1 MRSAVPPGPGLEK
14 EEKALIK
21 NCADLDHFVFSSS
34 MRRSSTSRSFST
46 VLKTTLRAI
55 PGVGARNEER
65 LVASG
70 VTCLEDLRGLAEKHS
85 EKVEAL
91 AEFLRSD
98 VGIVHYRHAEAIAS
112 FAMELE
118 ASSPASEDE
127 TFSDEAPPQQLTLS
141 LEGNIGVG
149 KSTFLDAMASGVDR
163 FEVVQEPVDQ
173 WRGMGEGEGSNLLE
187 AFYSNPSRYAYTFQN
202 YVLLSRVQQAASQ
215 QQRSRGVSTSARMA
229 RRAMAPPELL
239 RSAPSTADWS
249 DAVPPVLS
257 GFGGGDPQQII
268 QPLNSGRIME
278 RSIFSDRIVFAQA
291 VRQAK
296 WMSSLEMGLYESTFD
311 SLLDTTPNVVPDGFI
326 YLRAKPETCLSRL
339 ERRGRVEEGGISLEY
354 LTELHEN
361 HEGWLGDQHL
371 CVDGD
376 DEFQKIANVATNPS
390 WPARIGWINGQK
402 SHAAIDRV
410 PALILEYDNN
420 VNFNDASG
428 AAFQRKCVKRTT

>member
-1 MRSAVPPGPGLEK
+1 M
-14 EEKALIK
+14 
-21 NCADLDHFVFSSS
+21 
-34 MRRSSTSRSFST
+34 
-46 VLKTTLRAI
+46 
-55 PGVGARNEER
+55 
-65 LVASG
+65 ASG

-278 RSIFSDRIVFAQA
+278 RSIFSDRIVFAQHRDDA
-291 VRQAK
+291 GHHSAECTDWLRTSRCHRCDLHFGGNVKSIGCRPRADQAQVYHRPSHCVGDGNGWRQ
-296 WMSSLEMGLYESTFD
+296 
-311 SLLDTTPNVVPDGFI
+311 
-326 YLRAKPETCLSRL
+326 
-339 ERRGRVEEGGISLEY
+339 
-354 LTELHEN
+354 
-361 HEGWLGDQHL
+361 
-371 CVDGD
+371 
-376 DEFQKIANVATNPS
+376 
-390 WPARIGWINGQK
+390 
-402 SHAAIDRV
+402 
-410 PALILEYDNN
+410 
-420 VNFNDASG
+420 
-428 AAFQRKCVKRTT
+428 